1 VAQMAHEL
9 DQMLGS
15 PFHMELE
22 AKDGLDQEAQRSA
35 ANLSGTKQ
43 ANDKTRASVTRGRP
57 NK

>member
-1 VAQMAHEL
+1 MAHEL